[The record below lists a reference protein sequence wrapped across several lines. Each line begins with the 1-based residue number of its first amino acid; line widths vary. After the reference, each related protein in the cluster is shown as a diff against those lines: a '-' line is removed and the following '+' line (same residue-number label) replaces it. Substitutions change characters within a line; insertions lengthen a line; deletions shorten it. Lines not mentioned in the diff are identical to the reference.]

1 MKKSINRKFRKPS
14 AKFTSFAMELVRGT
28 RPVCPVTVELK
39 NGTRHSFT
47 ARVAKGHPENPMSE
61 SEVLDKFRGNAKL
74 VIAQKQAEDLIA
86 TVKNLEAVDDV
97 KKIVELLIP
106 AS

>member
-1 MKKSINRKFRKPS
+1 M
-14 AKFTSFAMELVRGT
+14 T
-28 RPVCPVTVELK
+28 
-39 NGTRHSFT
+39 
-47 ARVAKGHPENPMSE
+47 E

-74 VIAQKQAEDLIA
+74 VISTKQAEDLIA

-106 AS
+106 A

>member
-1 MKKSINRKFRKPS
+1 M
-14 AKFTSFAMELVRGT
+14 T
-28 RPVCPVTVELK
+28 
-39 NGTRHSFT
+39 
-47 ARVAKGHPENPMSE
+47 E

-74 VIAQKQAEDLIA
+74 VIAPKQAEALIA